1 MSIVAI
7 LEVAIGMIFAW
18 LGMSLAG
25 MYIQEWIVS
34 KLGWRSDMLQTHIGN
49 LLSDPALAKQFY
61 DHPLIQG
68 LHSGVDGTNR
78 PAYIPSAE
86 FSFALLD
93 IIRNAPKEAALIQ
106 PILYELKTDVS
117 KLSGNKRVQAQ
128 KQLAMAIDLTHRAVA
143 SDGGPE
149 ITGPMLDEVKKHIR
163 KLSMDYPALQPKI
176 EAKFLA
182 FAAQKKQ
189 IDSILAAQK
198 SQNTG
203 LPGDEHADQFRTGL
217 AVMSVTHPDLKQAIE
232 SMLNDLKEFSQKTE
246 DAMLSV
252 RKNIENWFN
261 NSMDRLSGWY
271 KRRAQ
276 TLAFIIGLTLAI
288 LLNVDSMQI
297 VTQLWRDP
305 SIRDA
310 LSAQADAIVNQNPA
324 GNPTPDVGQ
333 LLALNEQIRQIN
345 IPIGWI
351 GTVQSTNPNGAVL
364 IGDGTEKLCTLAPQS
379 GVDLFG
385 FFLADHCYPL
395 INTPQF
401 NDLTGWLL
409 KVLGLLITA
418 VAAAQ
423 GAPFWFDIL
432 KNLVNVRS
440 NGVNSDAAGV
450 KAAKG

>member
-49 LLSDPALAKQFY
+49 LLSDPAMARQFY

-68 LHSGVDGTNR
+68 LHSGVDGKNR
-78 PAYIPSAE
+78 PAYIPSKE

-106 PILYELKTDVS
+106 PILYELQTDIN
-117 KLSGNKRVQAQ
+117 KIGGNKRAQAQ
-128 KQLAMAIDLTHRAVA
+128 KQLDLALDLTHKAVA

-149 ITGPMLDEVKKHIR
+149 ITNAMLDEVKKHIR
-163 KLSMDYPALQPKI
+163 KLSTDYPALQPKI

-189 IDSILAAQK
+189 IDSILAALQA
-198 SQNTG
+198 QNAG
-203 LPGDEHADQFRTGL
+203 QPADAHVDEFRAGL

-232 SMLNDLKEFSQKTE
+232 AMITDIKEFSQKTE

-252 RKNIENWFN
+252 GKNVEDWFN

-305 SIRDA
+305 SVRDA
-310 LSAQADAIVNQNPA
+310 LSAQANALVTQNPTGA
-324 GNPTPDVGQ
+324 PVPDTGQ
-333 LLALNEQIRQIN
+333 LLALNEQIRQVN
-345 IPIGWI
+345 IPVGWI
-351 GTVQSTNPNGAVL
+351 GTVQPTNANGAVL
-364 IGDGTEKLCTLAPQS
+364 IGDGTEKLCSLAPQS
-379 GVDLFG
+379 SVELFG
-385 FFLADHCYPL
+385 FTVANQCYPI
-395 INTPQF
+395 INAPQF
-401 NDLTGWLL
+401 NDMTGWLL
-409 KVLGLLITA
+409 KLLGLLITG

-440 NGVNSDAAGV
+440 NGVNSDAAGI